1 MSETMSHEAIR
12 AAAYLRGVL
21 DHAALM
27 TPSVKVALAELET
40 TALNALA
47 ACRRALQHTET
58 ETETEAAPPKPLSAA
73 LHDER
78 LTRGLTQKQ
87 VGEIMG
93 VSANTVG
100 NWEKG
105 QTPFAKNRQRI
116 TDFLAGGA

>member
-1 MSETMSHEAIR
+1 MSETMSHEVIR

-58 ETETEAAPPKPLSAA
+58 ETEAAPPKPLSAA
-73 LHDER
+73 LHDAR

-105 QTPFAKNRQRI
+105 QTPFALNRQRI